1 MESPVLKV
9 LLVEDEIS
17 IADNV
22 RVALHQEGYLL
33 DHAKT
38 GAEGLRLIG
47 SQAYD
52 VLIFDIGLP
61 DQTGFELCK
70 KVRMTVQTPLLFL
83 TARGDEIDKIVGF
96 ELGADD
102 YLTKPFSPREL
113 AMRVRAL
120 AKRAQTNRMST
131 DAKLAESGR
140 VSQRGLF
147 KVDHEKMKIHF
158 DGVPLELSRYEFR
171 LMELMIRR
179 PGVVFSRQQLMEAVW
194 EDPGMSL
201 ERTVDAHIKSLRAK
215 LKAVKPTHSPIETH
229 RGTGYSLKE
238 S

>member
-1 MESPVLKV
+1 MESTVLRV

-22 RVALHQEGYLL
+22 RVALQQEGYSL

-70 KVRMTVQTPLLFL
+70 KVRTTVQTPLLFL
-83 TARGDEIDKIVGF
+83 TARGEEIDKIVGF

-120 AKRAQTNRMST
+120 AKRAQTKVNV
-131 DAKLAESGR
+131 AETSR
-140 VSQRGLF
+140 ISQCGLF

-158 DGVPLELSRYEFR
+158 DGIPLELSRYEFR

-215 LKAVKPTHSPIETH
+215 LKAVKPMHSPLETH
-229 RGTGYSLKE
+229 RGTGYSLRE

>member
-1 MESPVLKV
+1 MLKV

-22 RVALHQEGYLL
+22 RVALQQEGYSL

-38 GAEGLRLIG
+38 GAEGLRMIG
-47 SQAYD
+47 LKAYD

-70 KVRMTVQTPLLFL
+70 KVRLAVQTPLLFL
-83 TARGDEIDKIVGF
+83 TARSEEVDKIIGF
-96 ELGADD
+96 ELGGDD

-113 AMRVRAL
+113 TMRVRAL
-120 AKRAQTNRMST
+120 AKRRQGPTTEPEST
-131 DAKLAESGR
+131 RTSE
-140 VSQRGLF
+140 RGLF

-158 DGVPLELSRYEFR
+158 GGVPLELSRYEFR
-171 LMELMIRR
+171 MLELMIRR
-179 PGVVFSRQQLMEAVW
+179 AGVVFSRQQLMEAVW

-215 LKAVKPTHSPIETH
+215 LKTAQPDLSPIETH

-238 S
+238 T

>member
-22 RVALHQEGYLL
+22 RVALQQEGYSL

-70 KVRMTVQTPLLFL
+70 KVRMTVQTPFLFL
-83 TARGDEIDKIVGF
+83 TARGEEIDKVIGF

-120 AKRAQTNRMST
+120 AKRAQSN
-131 DAKLAESGR
+131 AKLAEPGR

-158 DGVPLELSRYEFR
+158 DGAPLELSRYEFR

>member
-1 MESPVLKV
+1 MESSVLKV

-22 RVALHQEGYLL
+22 RVALQQEGYSL

-38 GAEGLRLIG
+38 GAEGLQLID
-47 SQAYD
+47 SHTYD
-52 VLIFDIGLP
+52 VLIFDVGLP

-70 KVRMTVQTPLLFL
+70 KMRAKVQTPLLFL
-83 TARGDEIDKIVGF
+83 TARGEEIDKIVGF

-120 AKRAQTNRMST
+120 AKRAQ
-131 DAKLAESGR
+131 AGLKAAESGQ

-147 KVDHEKMKIHF
+147 RIDHEKMKIQF
-158 DGVPLELSRYEFR
+158 DGVALELSRYEFR

>member
-22 RVALHQEGYLL
+22 RVALQQEGYSL

-38 GAEGLRLIG
+38 GADGLRLIS

-70 KVRMTVQTPLLFL
+70 KVRMTVQAPLLFL
-83 TARGDEIDKIVGF
+83 TARGEEIDKVVGF

-120 AKRAQTNRMST
+120 AKRGQANAKTS
-131 DAKLAESGR
+131 DAGR
-140 VSQRGLF
+140 ISQRGLF
-147 KVDHEKMKIHF
+147 KIDHEKMKIFF
-158 DGVPLELSRYEFR
+158 DSALLELSRYEFR

>member
-1 MESPVLKV
+1 MESTVLKV

-22 RVALHQEGYLL
+22 RVALQQEGYSL

-38 GAEGLRLIG
+38 GAEGLKLIN

-52 VLIFDIGLP
+52 VLIFDVGLP

-70 KVRMTVQTPLLFL
+70 KVRAKVQTPLLFL
-83 TARGDEIDKIVGF
+83 TARGEEIDKIVGF

-120 AKRAQTNRMST
+120 AKRAQGGLKAS
-131 DAKLAESGR
+131 DSGH

-147 KVDHEKMKIHF
+147 KIDHEKMKIQF
-158 DGVPLELSRYEFR
+158 DGVTLELSRYEYR

-238 S
+238 A

>member
-22 RVALHQEGYLL
+22 RVALQQEGYSL

-38 GAEGLRLIG
+38 GAEGLQLIN
-47 SQAYD
+47 SQTYD
-52 VLIFDIGLP
+52 VLIFDVGLP

-70 KVRMTVQTPLLFL
+70 KVRAKVQTPLLFL
-83 TARGDEIDKIVGF
+83 TARGEEIDKIVGF

-120 AKRAQTNRMST
+120 AKRAQANLKTT
-131 DAKLAESGR
+131 DPSH

-147 KVDHEKMKIHF
+147 KIDHEKMKIQF
-158 DGVPLELSRYEFR
+158 DGVTLELSRYEYR

>member
-22 RVALHQEGYLL
+22 RVALQHEGYSLE
-33 DHAKT
+33 HAKT

-47 SQAYD
+47 SQSYD
-52 VLIFDIGLP
+52 VLIFDVGLP

-83 TARGDEIDKIVGF
+83 TARGEEIDKIVGF

-120 AKRAQTNRMST
+120 AKRAQTN
-131 DAKLAESGR
+131 AKVAESGR

-194 EDPGMSL
+194 EDPAMSL

-215 LKAVKPTHSPIETH
+215 LKAAHPMHSPIETH

>member
-22 RVALHQEGYLL
+22 RVALQQEGYSL

-38 GAEGLRLIG
+38 GAEGLQRIN
-47 SQAYD
+47 SYIYD
-52 VLIFDIGLP
+52 VLIFDVGLP

-70 KVRMTVQTPLLFL
+70 KVRAKAQTPLLFL
-83 TARGDEIDKIVGF
+83 TARGEEIDKIVGF

-120 AKRAQTNRMST
+120 AKRAQTSLT
-131 DAKLAESGR
+131 AKDSGQ

-147 KVDHEKMKIHF
+147 KIDHEKMKIQF
-158 DGVPLELSRYEFR
+158 DGVTLELSRYEYR

>member
-1 MESPVLKV
+1 MLKV

-22 RVALHQEGYLL
+22 RVALQQEGFFL

-47 SQAYD
+47 LKSYD
-52 VLIFDIGLP
+52 VLIFDVGLP

-70 KVRMTVQTPLLFL
+70 KIRTSVQTPLLFL
-83 TARGDEIDKIVGF
+83 TARSEEVDKIVGF

-113 AMRVRAL
+113 SMRVRAL
-120 AKRAQTNRMST
+120 AKRSQQSQMNADST
-131 DAKLAESGR
+131 RQSE
-140 VSQRGLF
+140 RGLF
-147 KVDHEKMKIHF
+147 KIDHEKMKIHF
-158 DGVPLELSRYEFR
+158 GGVPLELSRYEYR

-215 LKAVKPTHSPIETH
+215 LKTAQPSRSPIETH

>member
-22 RVALHQEGYLL
+22 RVALQQEGYSL

-38 GAEGLRLIG
+38 GAEGLLLIDTH
-47 SQAYD
+47 AYD
-52 VLIFDIGLP
+52 VLIFDVGLP

-70 KVRMTVQTPLLFL
+70 KVRAKVQTPLLFL
-83 TARGDEIDKIVGF
+83 TARGEEIDKIVGF

-120 AKRAQTNRMST
+120 AKRAQVNLKAT
-131 DAKLAESGR
+131 DAGH

-147 KVDHEKMKIHF
+147 KIDREKMKIQF
-158 DGVPLELSRYEFR
+158 DGVTLELSRYEYR
-171 LMELMIRR
+171 LMELMIKR